1 MKHLVECIW
10 FESPALDLIH
20 FAVSPSQIS
29 TQLVKLGEVQ
39 SSSHEQFT
47 MSSQVFMNS
56 NDKSPMFDRSTYHQ
70 TLASEICCCNIIE
83 LSLQLRL
90 ILNHL
95 KLSCVELNM
104 ASGSFAPNI
113 ISVIVGFE
121 RRDWY
126 GH

>member
-1 MKHLVECIW
+1 
-10 FESPALDLIH
+10 
-20 FAVSPSQIS
+20 
-29 TQLVKLGEVQ
+29 
-39 SSSHEQFT
+39 
-47 MSSQVFMNS
+47 
-56 NDKSPMFDRSTYHQ
+56 MFDRSTYHQ
-70 TLASEICCCNIIE
+70 TLASEICCCNILE

>member
-1 MKHLVECIW
+1 
-10 FESPALDLIH
+10 
-20 FAVSPSQIS
+20 
-29 TQLVKLGEVQ
+29 
-39 SSSHEQFT
+39 
-47 MSSQVFMNS
+47 
-56 NDKSPMFDRSTYHQ
+56 MFDRSTYHQ
-70 TLASEICCCNIIE
+70 TLASEICCCNILE

-90 ILNHL
+90 ILNPL